1 MPYSI
6 NKSIRFIIFN
16 TIFLFI
22 LFTFRTFVKN
32 ERNMKTNLTIDNF
45 NVRRKDFKD
54 AISFKFDNRRI
65 TLVDRPNDK
74 GFVLE
79 FRCIDKE
86 KRVKALHDTKL
97 NMVITQL
104 AISKEASELLMYG
117 LAERLGF
124 KIVKK

>member
-1 MPYSI
+1 
-6 NKSIRFIIFN
+6 
-16 TIFLFI
+16 
-22 LFTFRTFVKN
+22 
-32 ERNMKTNLTIDNF
+32 MKPNLAIDNF

-54 AISFKFDNRRI
+54 ATSFKFDNRRV
-65 TLVDRPNDK
+65 TLVDKPNDK

-86 KRVKALHDTKL
+86 KRVKARHDTRL
-97 NMVITQL
+97 NMVITQ
-104 AISKEASELLMYG
+104 ISVSKEASELLMFG